1 MKAATKFIDHGQS
14 EFFSVL
20 KKRIGLYFKENEI
33 TRFGNQEMIVKSI
46 VLVGVYLGAY
56 LAILL
61 LPVNPWFLLPL
72 ALLIGVVQ
80 AGIGMSVMHDALH
93 GSYSSRP
100 AVNRWVGLI
109 TYFVG
114 ANPFVWKIQHN
125 VFHHT
130 YTNIHGLDEDIKTK
144 VVIRLSQHATLRW
157 IHRYQYIY
165 SFFLYGLNTLFF
177 IVSDLVKLLNYHRM
191 GMIERQKST
200 LRRELMILITTKV
213 LYVFFLMVLPVLVT
227 SLLWWQVLIGV
238 LAAHLM
244 SGYIL
249 TLVFQMAHVVEGVDQ
264 PVLNDEGNIENAWA
278 IHQLH
283 TTANFAR
290 NNRFLNWYIG
300 GLNYQ
305 IEHHLFPNI
314 CHVHYRKL
322 ATIVEQTAAE
332 FQLRYLEKPTFTQ
345 ALHSHIDML
354 KALGKM
360 PASPQAA

>member
-1 MKAATKFIDHGQS
+1 MKATAKFIDHGQS
-14 EFFSVL
+14 DFFPVL
-20 KKRIGLYFKENEI
+20 KKRIGLYFKESKI
-33 TRFGNQEMIVKSI
+33 TRFGNREMVVKTIVMVS
-46 VLVGVYLGAY
+46 VYLGAY
-56 LAILL
+56 LAILM

-72 ALLIGVVQ
+72 ALLIGVAQ

-93 GSYSSRP
+93 GSYSSSP
-100 AVNRWVGLI
+100 AVNRWVGFI

-177 IVSDLVKLLNYHRM
+177 IVSDLVKLLNYHRT
-191 GMIERQKST
+191 GMIERQNST
-200 LRRELMILITTKV
+200 LRRELAVLIATKA

-249 TLVFQMAHVVEGVDQ
+249 TLVFQMAHIVEGVDQ
-264 PVLNDEGNIENAWA
+264 PLLNQEGNIENAWA

-290 NNRFLNWYIG
+290 DNRFLNWYVG

-322 ATIVEQTAAE
+322 AAIVEQTAAE
-332 FQLRYLEKPTFTQ
+332 FQLRYLVKPTFTQ

-354 KALGKM
+354 KALGHI
-360 PASPQAA
+360 PVGQQAA